1 MGSFTTLGKGHNAPC
16 LPITPEEWLAA
27 RKDPKLAALC
37 QRIKASHNASQQRK
51 LKSLLP
57 VWTPRCGAFKENHRA
72 EVDALCLLDRLMFD
86 IDEKGQTDRVLS
98 AVRMEGEQ
106 AYIGDFEVLLIE
118 RSVRDGTHV
127 LVKPLP
133 GKPIPQ
139 QQVAFSEAVQLPVDS
154 SVKNVAGCIYLVP
167 QSHVCYESPR
177 FFEPKVMDVSDLRA
191 PAGDVSRSLSTG
203 DVARSLSAGDVS
215 RNVSTTFPS
224 AYEGIPIDTIIQ
236 SLVEL
241 LGGAPEH
248 GSRNQFIFSLA
259 CYTRYLCQSNP
270 EWIRQVLPTFGEE
283 AEKAWSTIRS
293 ACNRSQPD
301 RLPELVERALQ
312 HARTREE
319 LKQVKQPEPETFDLL
334 TSSYPPAMPE
344 RLPASIQKITSRVPS
359 MYKPCVAFQS
369 FSALGAHLKGVYV
382 VYIDNVPHELGG
394 QIGILMAGQSTGKSC
409 VNQPIEMIMADI
421 LASDRQSR
429 EVEQEWK
436 IACKR
441 AKSNEKKPARPAGI
455 CVQYLMSNMTNAALV
470 QRLIDA
476 DAAGGKCLFL
486 RLDEIELLDQIK
498 ATGGAK
504 ASELIRLAYDRSLYG
519 QERVGPDS
527 VTGIPPLRLNFTAS
541 TTVESGIAYIRP
553 HLKDGTFSRASLCTI
568 FRPQGDLGLPK
579 YGTYDEDYRK
589 ALAPHIERLN
599 EAIGLIDCP
608 EAYKLAEELYRE
620 NEERYVLS
628 ADEDFRELSYRSL
641 RIAYDRAVMIYL
653 MEGCQWSDEIADFM
667 RWLMEYDLWV
677 KLYYFADELWD
688 LRQRGKRKKGRPG
701 RGSLL
706 RKLPDRF
713 DFNHFQAVYQANGL
727 TGDPKDLL
735 YTWVHRG
742 HVSRDEA
749 SGMYSKFKTHNS

>member
-51 LKSLLP
+51 LKSQLP
-57 VWTPRCGAFKENHRA
+57 VWTPRCGAFKGDHRA
-72 EVDALCLLDRLMFD
+72 EVDALCHLDRLMFD

-191 PAGDVSRSLSTG
+191 PAGDVVRSLSTG
-203 DVARSLSAGDVS
+203 DVA

-259 CYTRYLCQSNP
+259 CYARYLCQSNP

-312 HARTREE
+312 QARTREE

-409 VNQPIEMIMADI
+409 VNQPIEVIMADI

-498 ATGGAK
+498 ATGEAK

-527 VTGIPPLRLNFTAS
+527 VTGIPPLRLNVTAS

>member
-51 LKSLLP
+51 LKSQLP

-72 EVDALCLLDRLMFD
+72 EVDALCHLDRLMFD

-98 AVRMEGEQ
+98 AVRMEDEQ

-191 PAGDVSRSLSTG
+191 PAGDVVRSLSTG
-203 DVARSLSAGDVS
+203 DVA

-259 CYTRYLCQSNP
+259 CYARYLCQSNP

-312 HARTREE
+312 QARTREE

-409 VNQPIEMIMADI
+409 VNQPIEVIMADI

-527 VTGIPPLRLNFTAS
+527 VTGIPPLRLNVTAS

>member
-51 LKSLLP
+51 LKSQLP

-72 EVDALCLLDRLMFD
+72 EVDALCHLDRLMFD

-98 AVRMEGEQ
+98 AVRMEDEQ

-191 PAGDVSRSLSTG
+191 PAGDVVRSLSTG
-203 DVARSLSAGDVS
+203 DVA

-259 CYTRYLCQSNP
+259 CYARYLCQSNP

-312 HARTREE
+312 QARTREE

-409 VNQPIEMIMADI
+409 VNQPIEVIMADI

-527 VTGIPPLRLNFTAS
+527 VTGIPPLRLNVTAS

-677 KLYYFADELWD
+677 KLYYFADELWG

>member
-51 LKSLLP
+51 LKSQLP

-72 EVDALCLLDRLMFD
+72 EVDALCHLDRLMFD

-191 PAGDVSRSLSTG
+191 PAGDVVRSLSTG
-203 DVARSLSAGDVS
+203 DVA

-259 CYTRYLCQSNP
+259 CYARYLCQSNP

-312 HARTREE
+312 QARTREE

-409 VNQPIEMIMADI
+409 VNQPIEVIMADI

-527 VTGIPPLRLNFTAS
+527 VTGIPPLRLNVTAS

-553 HLKDGTFSRASLCTI
+553 HLKDGTFSRVSFCTI

>member
-51 LKSLLP
+51 LKSQLP

-72 EVDALCLLDRLMFD
+72 EVDALCHLDRLMFD

-98 AVRMEGEQ
+98 AVHMEGDQ
-106 AYIGDFEVLLIE
+106 AYIGVFEVLLIE

-191 PAGDVSRSLSTG
+191 PAGDVVRSLSTG
-203 DVARSLSAGDVS
+203 DVA

-259 CYTRYLCQSNP
+259 CYARYLCQSNP
-270 EWIRQVLPTFGEE
+270 EWIWQVLPTFGEE

-312 HARTREE
+312 QARTREE

-409 VNQPIEMIMADI
+409 VNQPIEVIMADI

-527 VTGIPPLRLNFTAS
+527 VTGIPPLRLNVTAS

>member
-51 LKSLLP
+51 LKSQLP

-72 EVDALCLLDRLMFD
+72 EVDALCHLDRLMFD

-191 PAGDVSRSLSTG
+191 PAGDVVRSLSTG
-203 DVARSLSAGDVS
+203 DVA

-241 LGGAPEH
+241 LGGTPEH

-259 CYTRYLCQSNP
+259 CYARYLCQSNP

-312 HARTREE
+312 QARTREE

-409 VNQPIEMIMADI
+409 VNQPIEVIMADI

-527 VTGIPPLRLNFTAS
+527 VTGIPPLRLNVTAS